1 MNLTYTI
8 PETKKDITVERFLS
22 ISRLYKIAEDRE
34 SEVTETQLLSECLN
48 IPISLVDKLP
58 FKEYQ
63 HFG

>member
-34 SEVTETQLLSECLN
+34 SEVTETQLL
-48 IPISLVDKLP
+48 VRV
-58 FKEYQ
+58 FKYTY
-63 HFG
+63 FFSR